1 MSTIPTNYK
10 KLGKTGFTTKG
21 EYDSSTTYNRYDVVY
36 HRGSSYIV
44 VQDGVTGSEPSE
56 DNTNYILMAKGY
68 LPEDL
73 FVADLLQV
81 YTDAEG
87 KYTYLGKVIDID
99 EGNEGE

>member
-1 MSTIPTNYK
+1 
-10 KLGKTGFTTKG
+10 
-21 EYDSSTTYNRYDVVY
+21 
-36 HRGSSYIV
+36 
-44 VQDGVTGSEPSE
+44 
-56 DNTNYILMAKGY
+56 MAKGY